1 MINIKRAPREVQ
13 DQLWE
18 EMVITSNERR
28 DYKPNGIIIEKWSD
42 SELERD
48 LLLLSQRIAEGKES

>member
-1 MINIKRAPREVQ
+1 MISIKKAPREVQ